1 MAQSTRK
8 IKRSGASLNGGIL
21 VGIAVVALAMLISG
35 ELGLA
40 MPVRWGISIIL
51 GGVMGAWVRIA
62 DL

>member
-1 MAQSTRK
+1 MAESARK
-8 IKRSGASLNGGIL
+8 IKRSGASLTGGFV
-21 VGIAVVALAMLISG
+21 VGIAVAILAMLITG

-40 MPVRWGISIIL
+40 MPLRWGISVIV